1 MELHSKPIKI
11 KMAGFCCIYC
21 HRNYQKKENLEK
33 HKQMCE
39 FFYRSRHNHDEEY
52 ENVPTMREMY
62 QLVREFA
69 YKCDKLQKRVDQLEN
84 RNALKQKKQILEYL
98 SERPPTIGLI
108 ELVRTFTISQ
118 QHLETVFENDLTAG
132 IKSCLKTHFKSK
144 SDITENEN
152 QSNSFEL
159 RSPEFSRSP
168 TASRPEIFAKYI
180 FPICS
185 FIQKPNTIYVYDSAD
200 QISMNTWKIMTNTD
214 LDKVISILSF
224 KFLQAFVEWKKTL
237 VTQNEA
243 TDYFVDEQE
252 QNESFQQVQE
262 QIKQQQQLYMI
273 KINGQRVNG
282 DKRRNDIKQF
292 LYNYFQMAMPNVVEL
307 V

>member
-11 KMAGFCCIYC
+11 KMSGFCCIYC

-98 SERPPTIGLI
+98 SEQPPAVGFI

-152 QSNSFEL
+152 QS
-159 RSPEFSRSP
+159 
-168 TASRPEIFAKYI
+168 KYI

-237 VTQNEA
+237 VTQNEP

>member
-52 ENVPTMREMY
+52 ENIPTMRELY

-152 QSNSFEL
+152 Q
-159 RSPEFSRSP
+159 R
-168 TASRPEIFAKYI
+168 KYI

-200 QISMNTWKIMTNTD
+200 QISMNVWKILTNTD

-237 VTQNEA
+237 VTQNEPI
-243 TDYFVDEQE
+243 DYFVDEQE
-252 QNESFQQVQE
+252 QNDSLQQVQE